1 MAKFRFAMQNIL
13 DIKQKLE
20 EQAKANY
27 GIANRKYQEEQMKLQ
42 QLLIRRVGYEK
53 QLKESMLGNLEVKK
67 ITNYRSDLSAIKT
80 MIHRQM
86 LQVHKAEAE
95 LEDARRKLN
104 EIMQERKTYEKLREK
119 AFIDFLNEMRAAESK
134 EIDELVSYSYNNKEE
149 E

>member
-1 MAKFRFAMQNIL
+1 
-13 DIKQKLE
+13 
-20 EQAKANY
+20 
-27 GIANRKYQEEQMKLQ
+27 
-42 QLLIRRVGYEK
+42 
-53 QLKESMLGNLEVKK
+53 
-67 ITNYRSDLSAIKT
+67 